1 MESMLRSMEER
12 GVQEMRRKG
21 SAIAGKII
29 EDYRREQYYKQKAK
43 REKCKD
49 KECGDC
55 KYQNVCIN
63 NDIKDRGSDKN
74 EC

>member
-1 MESMLRSMEER
+1 
-12 GVQEMRRKG
+12 MRRKG

-29 EDYRREQYYKQKAK
+29 EDDRIEQYYKQKAK

-55 KYQNVCIN
+55 KYQRICESSDV
-63 NDIKDRGSDKN
+63 ND
-74 EC
+74 

>member
-1 MESMLRSMEER
+1 
-12 GVQEMRRKG
+12 MRRKG

-55 KYQNVCIN
+55 KYQRICESSDV
-63 NDIKDRGSDKN
+63 ND
-74 EC
+74 

>member
-1 MESMLRSMEER
+1 
-12 GVQEMRRKG
+12 MRRKG

-55 KYQNVCIN
+55 KYQNICDN
-63 NDIKDRGSDKN
+63 YREED
-74 EC
+74 